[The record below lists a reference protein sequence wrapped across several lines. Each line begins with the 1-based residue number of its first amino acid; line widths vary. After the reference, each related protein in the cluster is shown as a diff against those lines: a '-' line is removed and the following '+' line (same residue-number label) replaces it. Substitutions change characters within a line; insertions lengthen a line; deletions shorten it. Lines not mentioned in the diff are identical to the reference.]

1 MDLQPAACASNITSL
16 LACKRGSLL
25 WPCPD
30 ARDAYMHQCECR
42 CRDSRQ
48 LLVGS
53 SAHLTE
59 KSSQKLISD
68 IPPTMEGV
76 LLLSQPGF
84 GELTRVDRPSFT
96 LIGWYRSLCSTR
108 ANFRRPFFF
117 HPRATWFRVK
127 ASWDVPGYVV
137 RKPLGLLGAAN
148 ALPYARTET
157 APPIRRVCG
166 RFECR
171 CARDVRAQVLGM
183 EVRTRL

>member
-1 MDLQPAACASNITSL
+1 MS
-16 LACKRGSLL
+16 RGSLL
-25 WPCPD
+25 LACPD

-59 KSSQKLISD
+59 RSSQKLISD

-96 LIGWYRSLCSTR
+96 LIGWYRSLCSIVALARTSAALSFQLR
-108 ANFRRPFFF
+108 AK
-117 HPRATWFRVK
+117 WFRVK

-148 ALPYARTET
+148 ALPYARTEQ

-166 RFECR
+166 RFGCR
-171 CARDVRAQVLGM
+171 YARDVRAQVLGM
-183 EVRTRL
+183 EVRTRLQGVRIRRT